1 MSRWRRRA
9 RPGGAGAREG
19 LEILPGFPL
28 QRDPWGGAR
37 GAVLLA
43 LMALAPSACESPQSS
58 SANPSTSTGTSTA
71 TTSAT
76 GGATGSGGTTGMGGT
91 GGATGTG
98 GTTASGGTTGTGG
111 TSAAGGTGGAAGA
124 GGNTATGGTT
134 AAGGT
139 SATGGATSTGG
150 ARQDAG
156 ADARAD
162 GGTATGTTT
171 ATATRADAGADT
183 RADSGTTAT
192 ATTTSTGTSTGTATS
207 TTTAT
212 STDVTP
218 TCTLP
223 AASEFKPNLAVGGG
237 GSSYEES
244 DHFIVFDAGTSADAA
259 LNILEAAHQCYVE
272 EWCWRSPGLSITE
285 NSGTYYKFNAYAKS
299 LSGAA
304 GVMQYDYSRGLS
316 YIEVVPSSIA
326 NASVTVHEY
335 GHALTLTEKGWVDQ
349 GRTGL
354 WWESVA
360 QFVADTFLTSP
371 YCENARTDHGIA
383 TGRTLIDLNACIGNS
398 FQVIV
403 MNGNQY
409 EAWPFLTYLTYN
421 PDGYPGLGRMVL
433 PELFRNHKGNNETP
447 LHVLERLATPVRV
460 QTIVGRYWARM
471 AFVDIGHPTAQQTF
485 LSGRSRLNYANLTSA
500 GSGTWTPIEARRPK
514 YCGSSLIPLTVS
526 GSTVSVQITNLGNGQ
541 SDSNFTATLA
551 IRPTAG
557 GAVRYVDLPDGAGE
571 ATVASSEEAT
581 LVIAN
586 TPDTLYLYDP
596 SSIGASDPANA
607 GLNYRLQ
614 LTGAAPAN

>member
-9 RPGGAGAREG
+9 WPGGAGAREG
-19 LEILPGFPL
+19 LEILPGFPF

-37 GAVLLA
+37 VAVLLA

-58 SANPSTSTGTSTA
+58 SPDPSTSTSTSTA

-76 GGATGSGGTTGMGGT
+76 GGATGSGGTTGMGGS

-98 GTTASGGTTGTGG
+98 GSTATGGTTGTGG
-111 TSAAGGTGGAAGA
+111 TSAAGGMTGTGGDS
-124 GGNTATGGTT
+124 ATGGTT

-139 SATGGATSTGG
+139 RSTGGATSTGG
-150 ARQDAG
+150 AGQDAG
-156 ADARAD
+156 ADARSD

-192 ATTTSTGTSTGTATS
+192 GTATTTSTGTSTGTATS
-207 TTTAT
+207 TTTTT
-212 STDVTP
+212 STDVNP

-244 DHFIVFDAGTSADAA
+244 EHFIVFDAGTSADAA

-316 YIEVVPSSIA
+316 YIEVVPNSITTP
-326 NASVTVHEY
+326 SVTVHEY
-335 GHALTLTEKGWVDQ
+335 GHALTLAAKGWVDQ

-403 MNGNQY
+403 MDGNQY
-409 EAWPFLTYLTYN
+409 EAWPFLAYLTYN

-447 LHVLERLATPVRV
+447 LHVLERLATPVKV

-514 YCGSSLIPLTVS
+514 YCGSNLIPLTVS
-526 GSTVSVQITNLGNGQ
+526 AGTVSVQITNLGNGQ
-541 SDSNFTATLA
+541 PDSNFTATLA

-571 ATVASSEEAT
+571 ATVASGEEAI
-581 LVIAN
+581 LLIAN

-607 GLNYRLQ
+607 GLNYQLQ